1 MSRARSNDDGSVLIE
16 AMVAVAI
23 IAAVLAVTYRSLG
36 ENALRLRAADSA
48 RTATLIAQS
57 RLALVGSDIP
67 LEPGETEGTD
77 GAFVWVVTIDAAPAA
92 PSTSGTLLRVSARV
106 RDIGGRADRV
116 RLDTLRLATPR

>member
-1 MSRARSNDDGSVLIE
+1 MNRDRSRDDGSVLIE

-36 ENALRLRAADSA
+36 ESALRVRAADSA

-57 RLALVGSDIP
+57 RLAMVGNEIP

-77 GAFVWVVTIDAAPAA
+77 GAFAWVVAIDAEPAA
-92 PSTSGTLLRVSARV
+92 ASTSGNLLRVSARV
-106 RDIGGRADRV
+106 RDIGARADRV
-116 RLDTLRLATPR
+116 RVDTLRLATPR